1 MANDSLNQPN
11 QSNSRRDLFLS
22 YNSRDRAAVIRVR
35 QLLDERNI
43 STFFDRDQLSA
54 GSRWVSL
61 LENEVG
67 DSRAVAIFIGPHG
80 LGDWQEMEMQFALVR
95 QIDEKKT
102 GHPFPV
108 IPLILPGARPEKEL
122 GFLKL
127 YTWVDLRA
135 RLDDP
140 AAIDE
145 LDRAVRGKAPAQ
157 LAEAAVEICPYRA
170 LQAFR
175 EQDEKLFFGR
185 ERFAEQLLAKARDE

>member
-1 MANDSLNQPN
+1 MADGSPNQPD
-11 QSNSRRDLFLS
+11 QSDGARDLFLS
-22 YNSRDRAAVIRVR
+22 YNSRDRSAVVRVR
-35 QLLDERNI
+35 QLLSERNV
-43 STFFDRDQLSA
+43 STFFDRDQLRA

-67 DSRAVAIFIGPHG
+67 GSRAVAVFIGPHG
-80 LGDWQEMEMQFALVR
+80 LGDWQEMEMQLALVR
-95 QIDEKKT
+95 QIDEKKA
-102 GHPFPV
+102 GRPFPV
-108 IPLILPGARPEKEL
+108 IPLILPGATPEKEL

-145 LDRAVRGKAPAQ
+145 LERAVRGNAPAR
-157 LAEAAVEICPYRA
+157 LAEAAVELCPYRA

-175 EQDEKLFFGR
+175 E
-185 ERFAEQLLAKARDE
+185 